1 MEEPN
6 LGSFFVEKYMP
17 RENVQ
22 TRSEGVA
29 VIANDISYIKRD
41 LTDIKAKLEANYVT
55 HEEFEPI
62 KKIVYGLVGLI
73 LVAVVT
79 AVLTLVIMKP

>member
-1 MEEPN
+1 MTKDETS
-6 LGSFFVEKYMP
+6 L
-17 RENVQ
+17 
-22 TRSEGVA
+22 A

-41 LTDIKAKLEANYVT
+41 IIDIKEKLNDDYVT
-55 HEEFEPI
+55 KTEFEPI

-79 AVLTLVIMKP
+79 ALVAGVLK